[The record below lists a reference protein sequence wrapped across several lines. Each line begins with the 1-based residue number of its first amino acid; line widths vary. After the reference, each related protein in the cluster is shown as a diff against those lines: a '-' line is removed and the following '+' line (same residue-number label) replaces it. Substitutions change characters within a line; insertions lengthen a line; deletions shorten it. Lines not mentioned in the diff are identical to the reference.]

1 MRMMRTFSA
10 VNIPVEIKQVLQEEI
25 DRLRALIRGES
36 VRWVRSEGI
45 HLTLKFLGEISN
57 SSLGEIHQTLEREVE
72 KHPSCTLRVGGFG
85 CFPNRRRPRVL
96 WVGITED
103 NGTLAQVQS
112 SINEKLV
119 PLGFGKEERIFH
131 PHLTLGRVRRNVST
145 SDITQL
151 QDAINEFDVGQIGQF
166 EVREIHLIESILKP
180 TGAEYC
186 TLGEYTLEG
195 KGDR

>member
-1 MRMMRTFSA
+1 MRTFIA
-10 VNIPVEIKQVLQEEI
+10 VNIPVDIKQNLQEEI
-25 DRLRALIRGES
+25 DRLRALIRDES
-36 VRWVRSEGI
+36 VRWVRPEGI
-45 HLTLKFLGEISN
+45 HLTLKFLGEISD

-72 KHPSCTLRVGGFG
+72 KHLTCSLRVGGFG

-96 WVGITED
+96 WIGITED
-103 NGTLAQVQS
+103 KGTLAQVQS
-112 SINEKLV
+112 SIHEKLV
-119 PLGFGKEERIFH
+119 PLGFEKEERPFH
-131 PHLTLGRVRRNVST
+131 PHLTLGRVRRNVSK
-145 SDITQL
+145 SDLNQL

>member
-1 MRMMRTFSA
+1 MRTMRAFIA
-10 VNIPVEIKQVLQEEI
+10 VNIPVEIKQNLQEEI
-25 DRLRALIRGES
+25 GRLRALIRGES

-57 SSLGEIHQTLEREVE
+57 NSLEEIHQTLEREVR
-72 KHPSCTLRVGGFG
+72 KHPNCTLSVGGFG

-96 WVGITED
+96 WIGITED
-103 NGTLAQVQS
+103 KGTLAQVQS
-112 SINEKLV
+112 SIHEKLV
-119 PLGFGKEERIFH
+119 PLGFEKEGRSFH
-131 PHLTLGRVRRNVST
+131 PHLTLGRVRRNVSK
-145 SDITQL
+145 DDLIQL
-151 QDAINEFDVGQIGQF
+151 QDAVNEFTVSQIGQF

-180 TGAEYC
+180 SGAEYC

>member
-1 MRMMRTFSA
+1 MRMMRTFVA
-10 VNIPVEIKQVLQEEI
+10 VNIPVEIKQNLQNEI

-57 SSLGEIHQTLEREVE
+57 SSLGEIRQALEREVE
-72 KHPSCTLRVGGFG
+72 KHPICTLRVGGFG

-96 WVGITED
+96 WIGITEE

-145 SDITQL
+145 SDITHL
-151 QDAINEFDVGQIGQF
+151 QDAINEFDVGQIGLF

>member
-1 MRMMRTFSA
+1 MRTMRTFIA
-10 VNIPVEIKQVLQEEI
+10 VNIPVDIKQNLQEEI
-25 DRLRALIRGES
+25 NRLRALIRDES

-57 SSLGEIHQTLEREVE
+57 NSIGEIRKTLNREVE
-72 KHPSCTLRVGGFG
+72 KHPTCTLHVGGFG
-85 CFPNRRRPRVL
+85 CFPNRRRPRIL

-119 PLGFGKEERIFH
+119 PLGFGKEERRFH

>member
-1 MRMMRTFSA
+1 MRAFIA
-10 VNIPVEIKQVLQEEI
+10 VNIPLEIKQNLQGEI

-57 SSLGEIHQTLEREVE
+57 SSLEEIHQTLEQEVR
-72 KHPSCTLRVGGFG
+72 KHPICTLSVGRFG

-96 WVGITED
+96 WIGITED
-103 NGTLAQVQS
+103 KGTLVQVQS

-119 PLGFGKEERIFH
+119 PLGFDKEGRPFH
-131 PHLTLGRVRRNVST
+131 PHLTLGRVRRNVSKA
-145 SDITQL
+145 DLTQL
-151 QDAINEFDVGQIGQF
+151 QDAVNEFVVGKIGQF

-180 TGAEYC
+180 SGAEYSS
-186 TLGEYTLEG
+186 LGEYTLGG
-195 KGDR
+195 KGDG

>member
-1 MRMMRTFSA
+1 MRTFIA
-10 VNIPVEIKQVLQEEI
+10 VNIPVDIKQNLQEEI
-25 DRLRALIRGES
+25 DRLRALIRDES
-36 VRWVRSEGI
+36 VRWVRPEGI
-45 HLTLKFLGEISN
+45 HLTLKFLGEMSD

-72 KHPSCTLRVGGFG
+72 KHPTCSLRVGGFG

-96 WVGITED
+96 WIGITED
-103 NGTLAQVQS
+103 KGTLAQVQS
-112 SINEKLV
+112 SIHEKLV
-119 PLGFGKEERIFH
+119 PLGFEKEERPFH
-131 PHLTLGRVRRNVST
+131 PHLTLGRVRRNVSK
-145 SDITQL
+145 SDLNQL